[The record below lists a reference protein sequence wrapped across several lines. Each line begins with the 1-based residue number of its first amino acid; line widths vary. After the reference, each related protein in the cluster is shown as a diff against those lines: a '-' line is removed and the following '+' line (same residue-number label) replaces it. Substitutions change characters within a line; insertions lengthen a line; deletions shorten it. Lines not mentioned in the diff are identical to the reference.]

1 MLEQKQQK
9 HEIERLRIVILGYN
23 DFTISI
29 INKFAEES
37 SSISIVCNLRKI
49 PEIHRK
55 KFLNKNN
62 INLHQMS
69 NSLTNDFEN
78 AKIKESD
85 LFLAIT
91 ESDLL
96 NIMAVQIVQNIFDIP
111 KDKSICIINN
121 ENLAKIYINMGI
133 KCINTSD
140 LITQNISNQLNRQ

>member
-29 INKFAEES
+29 INKFVEES

-96 NIMAVQIVQNIFDIP
+96 NIMAVQVVQNIFDIP

>member
-29 INKFAEES
+29 INKFVEES

-78 AKIKESD
+78 AT
-85 LFLAIT
+85 FYLASYEAFFSTGGKKTI
-91 ESDLL
+91 SG
-96 NIMAVQIVQNIFDIP
+96 NPV
-111 KDKSICIINN
+111 IN
-121 ENLAKIYINMGI
+121 
-133 KCINTSD
+133 
-140 LITQNISNQLNRQ
+140 

>member
-29 INKFAEES
+29 INKFVEES

-49 PEIHRK
+49 PETHRK

>member
-1 MLEQKQQK
+1 
-9 HEIERLRIVILGYN
+9 
-23 DFTISI
+23 
-29 INKFAEES
+29 
-37 SSISIVCNLRKI
+37 
-49 PEIHRK
+49 
-55 KFLNKNN
+55 
-62 INLHQMS
+62 MS